1 MSVESTQLP
10 TLSFSPPCEQ
20 GAPCRRA
27 ASAGHGSSMNLSAT
41 STTTIFQASPH
52 HHVPGPS
59 LFLLFWDFLD
69 FIAQIQARESK
80 IRSWETNI
88 GLSEAA
94 LDIP

>member
-27 ASAGHGSSMNLSAT
+27 ASAGHGSSLDPSAT
-41 STTTIFQASPH
+41 STIFQASPH
-52 HHVPGPS
+52 HHVPGPG

-69 FIAQIQARESK
+69 FIAQIQAKESK
-80 IRSWETNI
+80 VRSWERNI